1 MQGYRDTKMQ
11 RLVSLHPCILVSLH
25 YVSRFPVSHSAKY
38 TFGIAL
44 LVLAMGFLTYL
55 VIEFVGWRRGRSIVD
70 STQRL
75 VRLSG
80 AVALLLALGMMFFGM
95 FFLQLDKKH
104 PMPYIFYWAMVGALV
119 IVALCLAFLDMR
131 RLVQYQRESEQKMLK
146 DFADIIKE
154 HARRKQTN
162 GASDDHKDG

>member
-1 MQGYRDTKMQ
+1 MTACRSYALRIT
-11 RLVSLHPCILVSLH
+11 H
-25 YVSRFPVSHSAKY
+25 YVSVSHSAKY
-38 TFGIAL
+38 TFGVAL

-95 FFLQLDKKH
+95 FFLPLDKKH

-119 IVALCLAFLDMR
+119 IVALCLAFMDMR
-131 RLVQYQRESEQKMLK
+131 RLVRYQRESEQKMLK
-146 DFADIIKE
+146 DFADMIKE
-154 HARRKQTN
+154 QARRKRTN

>member
-1 MQGYRDTKMQ
+1 M
-11 RLVSLHPCILVSLH
+11 
-25 YVSRFPVSHSAKY
+25 SHTAKY

-95 FFLQLDKKH
+95 FFLPLDKKR

-119 IVALCLAFLDMR
+119 MGALCLAFMDLR

-146 DFADIIKE
+146 DFADILKE
-154 HARRKQTN
+154 HAQRERRAE
-162 GASDDHKDG
+162 GDADHHKG

>member
-1 MQGYRDTKMQ
+1 MSLQNPELKTQ
-11 RLVSLHPCILVSLH
+11 NPVVSVAPTS
-25 YVSRFPVSHSAKY
+25 KY

-55 VIEFVGWRRGRSIVD
+55 VIELVGWRRGRSIVD

-95 FFLQLDKKH
+95 FFLQLDKKR

-119 IVALCLAFLDMR
+119 IVALCLAFMDMR

-154 HARRKQTN
+154 HAQRERRTE
-162 GASDDHKDG
+162 GDSDNHKDG

>member
-1 MQGYRDTKMQ
+1 MSPT
-11 RLVSLHPCILVSLH
+11 S
-25 YVSRFPVSHSAKY
+25 KY
-38 TFGIAL
+38 TFGIVL

-95 FFLQLDKKH
+95 FFLPLDKKH
-104 PMPYIFYWAMVGALV
+104 PMPYILYWAMVGVLV
-119 IVALCLAFLDMR
+119 IVALCLAFMDLR
-131 RLVQYQRESEQKMLK
+131 RLVWYQRESERKIRE
-146 DFADIIKE
+146 DFAEMVKE
-154 HARRKQTN
+154 QARREQTRR
-162 GASDDHKDG
+162 APDERKDD

>member
-1 MQGYRDTKMQ
+1 MRDKGS
-11 RLVSLHPCILVSLH
+11 RAFSSLIPYPSSLILAV
-25 YVSRFPVSHSAKY
+25 PVSSTTKY

-55 VIEFVGWRRGRSIVD
+55 VMEFVGWRRGRSIVD

-119 IVALCLAFLDMR
+119 IVALCLAFMDMR
-131 RLVQYQRESEQKMLK
+131 RLVQYQRESERKMLK

-154 HARRKQTN
+154 HAQRERRTE
-162 GASDDHKDG
+162 GDSDNRPDG